1 MAIGGLLN
9 RLHKANF
16 TQGSMYER
24 NVLVQPGPL
33 NQPPANRSFI
43 EPSYRII
50 DFGRGLGVGVNRT
63 SHEDMKREMEIEQR
77 YARDGRLIP

>member
-1 MAIGGLLN
+1 MATGGLLN
-9 RLHKANF
+9 RLHIANF

-33 NQPPANRSFI
+33 NQPPANRSLI

-50 DFGRGLGVGVNRT
+50 DFGRGLGLGVNHT
-63 SHEDMKREMEIEQR
+63 SHEDMKREEMEQR
-77 YARDGRLIP
+77 YAREELLIP